1 MRHLTQLPRID
12 VDVNLKL
19 TMAEVQALEAL
30 AGYGIENFLK
40 VFYQHMGKHYLQPHE
55 KGLRS
60 LFDAIRGE
68 LPPIIRR
75 YKSACEA
82 FTLANPRVLNRRDY
96 EAALD
101 AAEERGRA
109 VAAKAQQAAAHTEK
123 GSQ

>member
-40 VFYQHMGKHYLQPHE
+40 VFYLHMGKHYLHPHE

-82 FTLANPRVLNRRDY
+82 FALANPRVLNRQDY
-96 EAALD
+96 EAALE
-101 AAEERGRA
+101 AAEERGRTLE
-109 VAAKAQQAAAHTEK
+109 AKAQLSAAQK
-123 GSQ
+123 GDA